1 MSGKQFLVF
10 LLFHEIINFV
20 GLKYVYSRYFQ
31 RNNYI
36 IKIERIPYGFI
47 GRFKA
52 IRIEKFKLVLKS
64 RTDCRSLQHRQGI
77 RSMFVSIVRQS
88 PNDVAIELRGGTIDQ
103 FKRALGPAI

>member
-1 MSGKQFLVF
+1 MSGKQFLLF

-52 IRIEKFKLVLKS
+52 IRIEKFKLVLEQIADPCNTDKGYGRCS
-64 RTDCRSLQHRQGI
+64 SVSSGNHRT
-77 RSMFVSIVRQS
+77 MS
-88 PNDVAIELRGGTIDQ
+88 PSS
-103 FKRALGPAI
+103 